1 MPGNEIGK
9 KERGGLMLTPDK
21 VKAWAEERR
30 RKRAEAQDEPEA
42 AGRVETAEPPED
54 APLWRPGPPPEIS
67 AEEMAAMG
75 DEVTATAV
83 RRYFNRHLL
92 GCEIEGEAQ
101 IVQVRVRDEKN
112 YRNGEQFLVKKNDR
126 GEWEAVAHRSSPRYR

>member
-1 MPGNEIGK
+1 
-9 KERGGLMLTPDK
+9 MLTPDK

-30 RKRAEAQDEPEA
+30 RARAAAQEEPEP
-42 AGRVETAEPPED
+42 AGSVETAEPPEN
-54 APLWRPGPPPEIS
+54 AQEWHPGPPPEIT
-67 AEEMAAMG
+67 AEELSAMG

-112 YRNGEQFLVKKNDR
+112 YRNGERFLVKKNDL
-126 GEWEAVAHRSSPRYR
+126 GEWEAVAHRSAPRYR